1 MYEDNDTRIEAISR
15 GRMQDLRNEARLLRD
30 DNVTTLIDNADKLN
44 TTKNLLKR
52 IIDQHSFVQ
61 FEGMEKAK
69 GKAYHDKLKEAEK
82 DLNNKSKKYGTLLE

>member
-61 FEGMEKAK
+61 F
-69 GKAYHDKLKEAEK
+69 
-82 DLNNKSKKYGTLLE
+82 